1 MLNTLYGKLLV
12 RPQNIINFNPNIPI
26 YEYIDSLNLNEKEK
40 DMYYKALEEM
50 DRKEEQRMI
59 DDNSKH
65 IYSRDEK
72 VQNFN

>member
-1 MLNTLYGKLLV
+1 
-12 RPQNIINFNPNIPI
+12 
-26 YEYIDSLNLNEKEK
+26 
-40 DMYYKALEEM
+40 M

-72 VQNFN
+72 VQNFNWCYSCVAVPDVGTSTQQNEKRGNNNVSK